1 MWPYEFTESKKNS
14 PKWPNDRLNDN
25 MDLDELKNK
34 WQSIN
39 IRTEALEQDTKR
51 LASNLASGRVTNA
64 TTELVKYYRSSGI
77 YGLCLPALAPMIVII
92 LQFPIWIAIIYALM
106 GIIMTILNFRFANDI
121 SKFDFINQPVV
132 TAMAA
137 TMRLRSRQR
146 KIRLTGIV
154 LGLVVLSSMVSEML
168 GPDDEMLIIG
178 MLCGLAIGVPT
189 AVYKDRRAMKLSK
202 HIQEELR
209 GYLKE

>member
-1 MWPYEFTESKKNS
+1 
-14 PKWPNDRLNDN
+14 

-64 TTELVKYYRSSGI
+64 KAELVKYYHSSGI

-92 LQFPIWIAIIYALM
+92 LQFPIWIAIVYALM
-106 GIIMTILNFRFANDI
+106 GVVMTILNFRFAHYI
-121 SKFDFINQPVV
+121 SKYDFINQPVV

-146 KIRLTGIV
+146 KIRLVGIV
-154 LGLVVLSSMVSEML
+154 LGLIVLSSMASEMF
-168 GPDDEMLIIG
+168 GPDDDMLIIG
-178 MLCGLAIGVPT
+178 MLCGLAIGIPI
-189 AVYKDRRAMKLSK
+189 AVYKDRRAMRLSK
-202 HIQEELR
+202 RMQEELR
-209 GYLKE
+209 GYLNEQ